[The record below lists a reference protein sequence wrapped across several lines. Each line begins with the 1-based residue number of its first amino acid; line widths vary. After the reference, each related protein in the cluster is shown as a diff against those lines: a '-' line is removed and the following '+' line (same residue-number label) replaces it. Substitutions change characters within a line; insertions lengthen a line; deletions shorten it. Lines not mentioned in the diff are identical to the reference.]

1 MLKILV
7 GLSLVSV
14 VCELLFGGGSYKK
27 YVNALLGVITLLVML
42 EGVFS
47 LKPLKDI
54 NVLFEES
61 DKVTKL
67 TLSEA
72 EKEIALTLSENI
84 KKQLINSG
92 IPVTKVNVFLKA
104 SMELDKITIRV
115 KGAYDKDALISELC
129 EKNGVDPE
137 LVKIEIKEEK

>member
-7 GLSLVSV
+7 GLSLASV

-42 EGVFS
+42 EGAFS
-47 LKPLKDI
+47 LEPAADI
-54 NVLFEES
+54 NALIEEA

-84 KKQLINSG
+84 KNQLINSG
-92 IPVTKVNVFLKA
+92 FSVTKVNVFLKA

-115 KGAYDKDALISELC
+115 KGACDKDALISELL
-129 EKNGVDPE
+129 KNGVDPK